1 MGGVM
6 DIAVSGM
13 SAQSSKLEVI
23 ANNIANSGT
32 LAYKNQTLQFSEAM
46 VSSGMTSSNGTT
58 IQYGTGAEVASIT
71 SDWTTGSSSVTNDEY
86 DFLISGDG
94 FVEVSLND
102 DTYYTRACD
111 FTLTYDSDST
121 EYTIQLASGASLMGS
136 TDTVDPTTG
145 DSTAYTAGL
154 GVITF
159 TEAPASI
166 ELSSDGTLTA
176 TYDDGTTDTYYVA
189 VTTFSNNDSLETIG
203 SGLYH
208 TTEYSGDGTIH
219 LAGDD
224 CGSLT
229 QGALEESNTD
239 LVTEFTDMIETQRA
253 FQANSKVITTQ
264 DELLNTIIN
273 M

>member
-32 LAYKNQTLQFSEAM
+32 LAYKNQTLQFAEAL
-46 VSSGMTSSNGTT
+46 VSSGMTAANGTT
-58 IQYGTGAEVASIT
+58 IQYGTGAEVSSIT
-71 SDWTTGSSSVTNDEY
+71 ADWSTGSSEVTNDEY

-94 FVEVSLND
+94 FVPVSLNGE
-102 DTYYTRACD
+102 TYYTRACD
-111 FTLTYDSDST
+111 FSLTYDSTSST
-121 EYTIQLASGASLMGS
+121 YSIQLASGAELMASS
-136 TDTVDPTTG
+136 TDATDAT
-145 DSTAYTAGL
+145 SYAA
-154 GVITF
+154 ITL
-159 TEAPASI
+159 TDEPASI
-166 ELSSDGTLTA
+166 EISSDGVITI
-176 TYDDGTTDTYYVA
+176 TYADSTIADSVYYLG
-189 VTTFSNNDSLETIG
+189 VTTFSNNNSLETIG
-203 SGLYH
+203 NGLYK
-208 TTEYSGDGTIH
+208 TTSSSGTGTIH
-219 LAGDD
+219 TAGDD